1 MSGTATVIER
11 SVKAEWLAAAC
22 ETWPQ
27 ELCQQYGFTYDCW
40 HDEGDE
46 RVIELLG
53 PDSPGEYVIRFHK
66 SRLTDE
72 HLQELVHDIV
82 RDITRMGEEYT
93 SGQHLVPGREEE
105 DPRSG
110 RRAGLPR

>member
-1 MSGTATVIER
+1 MIER

-27 ELCQQYGFTYDCW
+27 ELCQRYGFTYDCW

-72 HLQELVHDIV
+72 HLQGLVRDIV
-82 RDITRMGEEYT
+82 RDITRMGEEYQ
-93 SGQHLVPGREEE
+93 SGKSKPLSAGIGDDVRNYAS
-105 DPRSG
+105 RSG
-110 RRAGLPR
+110 PSWG